1 MNIFIY
7 SLAKKKRKKN
17 GTYGF
22 LDRLGRSRSGF
33 LKECV
38 DGDSHCCVCVFVVD
52 EKRVRYMRIVQNSMD
67 EMMTSERRYD
77 ATGERFSLPQFF
89 SFFLGGLSFLLSS

>member
-1 MNIFIY
+1 MSEHFY
-7 SLAKKKRKKN
+7 LLSCKEEKKKNN

-52 EKRVRYMRIVQNSMD
+52 EKRVRYMRIV
-67 EMMTSERRYD
+67 
-77 ATGERFSLPQFF
+77 
-89 SFFLGGLSFLLSS
+89 